1 MGQGQDT
8 PPTVGPAIPR
18 GHPTQWART
27 SKETHVFITRH
38 TPLFLFQTDEAAG
51 AADQA
56 PDMQGTPDTGPTEAG
71 IEQQPTQQEIDWA
84 KRYSD
89 LQPEYTRT
97 TQEAAQLRRQNE
109 LYQSLLYAEDPDT
122 RRQAAQ
128 ELGIELDDEPDPNEG
143 QQYLTREEWQTF
155 QNAQRQQEQQRQEEQ
170 GVQQIEQYMDTQL
183 DTLGVPEHLQG
194 IIKADAVFNR
204 DPNDQGLPDIKGA
217 FDHFLGEVRKA
228 EQKEWAK
235 TKRTHHI
242 SSVGQAG
249 TQQPNLDDDQQR
261 QAWMAQQLADLDNAS

>member
-1 MGQGQDT
+1 
-8 PPTVGPAIPR
+8 
-18 GHPTQWART
+18 
-27 SKETHVFITRH
+27 VFITRH
-38 TPLFLFQTDEAAG
+38 KPLFLFQTDETAG
-51 AADQA
+51 AAEQA
-56 PDMQGTPDTGPTEAG
+56 PDMQGTPDIAAGEAAQ
-71 IEQQPTQQEIDWA
+71 QQPEIPAGYVPED
-84 KRYSD
+84 RYKEA
-89 LQPEYTRT
+89 QAWGTRT
-97 TQEAAQLRRQNE
+97 SQEAAELRRQND
-109 LYQSLLYAEDPDT
+109 LMQTLLYADDQDT

-204 DPNDQGLPDIKGA
+204 DPNEQGLPDIKGA
-217 FDHFLGEVRKA
+217 FDHFISEVRKA
-228 EQKEWAK
+228 EQKDWAK